1 MKFTY
6 PLIAATLAVIT
17 VTAAGPALA
26 NGTDCPQHFAGGQP
40 PQIVNA
46 KFKPRTQEL
55 CFEAFAVLHSGISRT
70 PLYTAER
77 LTRKNL
83 EAAKALSRKDSFHA
97 EDRLPERDRAELSD
111 YARSGYDRGHMA
123 PNANMPTRK
132 AQAESFS
139 LANMVPQI
147 HENNAGVWAGIE
159 AAAREL
165 ARDEGELY
173 VISGPAFIGKDI
185 QQIGRVLVPTHVW
198 KVLYSPK
205 QQRAGAYL
213 VTNDKTKEYAVLSI
227 AELQKLAGIDAL
239 PGLPAQAREQAMS
252 LPKPQG
258 NRGGGGGSKKTE
270 PQQQQPQEDE
280 FTLRDASRLLLNL
293 LQGIL
298 GK

>member
-1 MKFTY
+1 MKFIY
-6 PLIAATLAVIT
+6 PFIAATLA
-17 VTAAGPALA
+17 AATGPAWA
-26 NGTDCPQHFAGGQP
+26 MGSDCPQHYAGGQP
-40 PQIVNA
+40 PQIVNP

-70 PLYTAER
+70 PLYAAER

-83 EAAKALSRKDSFHA
+83 EKARELSRKDSFHA

-139 LANMVPQI
+139 LANMVPQV

-165 ARDEGELY
+165 AREEGELY
-173 VISGPAFIGKDI
+173 VVSGPAFIGRDI

-198 KVLYSPK
+198 KLLYSPK
-205 QQRAGAYL
+205 QQRAGVYL
-213 VTNDKTKEYAVLSI
+213 VTNDKTKEYAVLSV
-227 AELQKLAGIDAL
+227 AELQKLAGIDPL
-239 PGLPAQAREQAMS
+239 PGLPAQAREQAMN
-252 LPKPQG
+252 LPKPQA
-258 NRGGGGGSKKTE
+258 NRGGGKKSQ
-270 PQQQQPQEDE
+270 PQQEDE
-280 FTLRDASRLLLNL
+280 FTLRDASRLLLDL

>member
-1 MKFTY
+1 MKLL
-6 PLIAATLAVIT
+6 PALLATAVLGLAVT
-17 VTAAGPALA
+17 VPALA
-26 NGTDCPQHFAGGQP
+26 TTTDCPQHYAGGQP
-40 PQIVNA
+40 PALIQS

-55 CFEAFAVLHSGISRT
+55 CFEAFAVLHSGVSRT
-70 PLYTAER
+70 PLYSAEH
-77 LTRKNL
+77 LTRKKL

-97 EDRLPERDRAELSD
+97 EDQLPERDRAELSD

-123 PNANMPTRK
+123 PNADMPTRK

-159 AAAREL
+159 AAARQL
-165 ARDEGELY
+165 ANDEGELY

-205 QQRAGAYL
+205 QQQAGAYL
-213 VTNDKTKEYAVLSI
+213 VTNDKTKEYSVLSI
-227 AELQKLAGIDAL
+227 AELQKLVGIDAL

-258 NRGGGGGSKKTE
+258 NRGGGGGKKAE
-270 PQQQQPQEDE
+270 QQPQEDE
-280 FTLRDASRLLLNL
+280 FTLRDASRLLLDL

>member
-213 VTNDKTKEYAVLSI
+213 VTNDKTKDYQVLSI
-227 AELQKLAGIDAL
+227 AELQKLAGIN
-239 PGLPAQAREQAMS
+239 PLPALSTQAREQAMN

-258 NRGGGGGSKKTE
+258 NRGSSDKKADSKAPEEGSML
-270 PQQQQPQEDE
+270 DG
-280 FTLRDASRLLLNL
+280 LLRLLLEL
-293 LQGIL
+293 FKSIMGR
-298 GK
+298 